1 MGREQPEHSDR
12 KADSS
17 SSGGS
22 GRGRAKRVRR
32 TARWPKVLLG
42 IGIGLVLIAVV
53 AGLGLRGVTQ
63 RYDNSVAKELLLD
76 PAARRDR
83 AAGNGPL
90 NYLLVGSD
98 RRAATAQSDQR
109 ADTILIVHIPAGL
122 NRAYLISVPRDLLV
136 EIPPSPANA
145 YPGGSD
151 KINSAFHYGGGGQPG
166 ARLLSATL
174 TQITGLR
181 FDGAAL
187 IDFSGFRK
195 VIDLLGGV
203 KMCVDTPVRSIHTNV
218 QFNPGCQDMNG
229 ATALDYA
236 RQRYDLPAG
245 DFDRQRHQQQLLRA
259 IMDKASASDLRTNPL
274 KLDQVIRAVG
284 ASLTVDTNGK
294 PTQDILFDLRG
305 LRPEAMRGIQVPSR
319 SEMIGDTSYV
329 VLDDSATG
337 LFQALRGPDLD
348 GWAQANPKWVNKL

>member
-1 MGREQPEHSDR
+1 VTRDKPEHTRRES
-12 KADSS
+12 DSS
-17 SSGGS
+17 PSGGS
-22 GRGRAKRVRR
+22 GRRRTKRARR
-32 TARWPKVLLG
+32 TARWPKFLLG
-42 IGIGLVLIAVV
+42 LGIVLVLVAVG
-53 AGLGLRGVTQ
+53 AGLSLRGVTQ
-63 RYDNSVAKELLLD
+63 RYEGSVAKEMLLD
-76 PAARRDR
+76 PAARRDG
-83 AAGNGPL
+83 AGGNGPL

-98 RRAATAQSDQR
+98 RRAATEQADQR
-109 ADTILIVHIPAGL
+109 ADTILIAHIPAGL

-136 EIPPSPANA
+136 EIPPSPGSG

-151 KINSAFHYGGGGQPG
+151 KINSAFHFGGGGQPG

-174 TQITGLR
+174 TQVTGIR

-203 KMCVDTPVRSIHTNV
+203 RMCVDTPVRSIHTNTL
-218 QFNPGCQDMNG
+218 FNPGCQEMNG

-259 IMDKASASDLRTNPL
+259 IMDKASASDLRTNPM

-294 PTQDILFDLRG
+294 PTQDILFGLRG
-305 LRPEAMRGIQVPSR
+305 LRPEAMKGIQVPSR

-329 VLDDSATG
+329 VLDEGAAG
-337 LFQALRGPDLD
+337 LFQSLRGPDLD
-348 GWAQANPKWVNKL
+348 GWVQANPKWVNRL